1 MLPCLLMFFILAN
14 VAVAQETS
22 TAAKS
27 AVEAHCRQLAIEL
40 ARLVPGATVT
50 ALRPGVVDTPA
61 LRKIPG
67 SQDWIDVVLMKHPGK
82 RLTTPDDVGAAIVA
96 CAVALYFME
105 QKAHSQGLSLRR
117 AVARRF
123 FMTLAPAF
131 LAGAILTAALVGRVD
146 REIIT
151 GMWLLLY
158 GTGLTACGLF
168 AVPAVFTAGV
178 AFMAL
183 GTATLWL
190 PPGSAPIVLALGFG
204 AIHLVMGGAIVRYHG
219 G

>member
-1 MLPCLLMFFILAN
+1 MSATPNRPREVGPTPIDMG
-14 VAVAQETS
+14 
-22 TAAKS
+22 
-27 AVEAHCRQLAIEL
+27 AVENLQYIRRTIEAAHTFTT
-40 ARLVPGATVT
+40 VPGKGCIAMGVT
-50 ALRPGVVDTPA
+50 ALAAVGAESYPPLTPHWLA
-61 LRKIPG
+61 V
-67 SQDWIDVVLMKHPGK
+67 WVA
-82 RLTTPDDVGAAIVA
+82 AAIVA
-96 CAVALYFME
+96 CALALYFME
-105 QKAHSQGLSLRR
+105 QKAHAQGLSLRR

-146 REIIT
+146 RELISGT
-151 GMWLLLY
+151 WLLLY

-168 AVPAVFTAGV
+168 AVPAVFTAGL

-190 PPGSAPIVLALGFG
+190 PPGSSPIVLALGFG
-204 AIHLVMGGAIVRYHG
+204 AIHLALGAAIVRHHG